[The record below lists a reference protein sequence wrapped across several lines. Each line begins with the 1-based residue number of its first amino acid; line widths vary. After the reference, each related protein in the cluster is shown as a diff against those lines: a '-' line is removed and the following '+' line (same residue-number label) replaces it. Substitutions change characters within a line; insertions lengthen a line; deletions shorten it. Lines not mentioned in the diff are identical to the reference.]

1 MLFEG
6 KVRAVIG
13 GHTHVKQWVEI
24 YSAKNETAY
33 YLTDAGMVVKQF
45 DH

>member
-13 GHTHVKQWVEI
+13 GHTHVKL

-33 YLTDAGMVVKQF
+33 CLTDAGMVVKQF